1 MHLFFENIIR
11 ILVNLWSGK
20 FKNLDV
26 GTEDYEIP
34 ANMWD
39 EIWRETAEGM
49 RDIPAD
55 FIRSMGSGPGSLTA
69 EAWCFWFTY
78 LAPILLKG
86 RFNHPKY
93 HQHLCDFSD
102 IIKTCI
108 NFTLTHA
115 QIETLRDHIITW
127 VETYERFYYQYAEE
141 RLSACPLRYC
151 GFLKGALS
159 SKTSP
164 WANLNNIVLHR
175 AYLEQLEALYDLTD
189 ELASPNQRTNGLS
202 SSEFQY
208 EHYPQTVLRLPCQK
222 TYAPDVSLRRKI
234 GVYFAALLG
243 KTIRE
248 IEPQLPEV
256 MARWG
261 KVRIVDGDSIAS
273 AWVLARRNEAAR
285 NTSVIRVSV
294 HWIPQTCYGRLDEIV
309 VCKIPPDQVRLLAVI
324 TPYKTGG
331 KDAALGIVFHSQPLI
346 QIVADIQS
354 IMAVVGR
361 IQSQGKWY
369 IVDRTGGMVRPE
381 FIPGDEGDEEDE

>member
-1 MHLFFENIIR
+1 MHIFFENIIR

-34 ANMWD
+34 VNVWD

-55 FIRSMGSGPGSLTA
+55 FIRSMGNGPGSFTV

-93 HQHLCDFSD
+93 HQHLCNFSD

-141 RLSACPLRYC
+141 RLSACPLVIHGLLYVPDDILFCGPSWTTWTFWMERYC
-151 GFLKGALS
+151 GFLKRALS

-208 EHYPQTVLRLPCQK
+208 EHYPQTILRLPCQK

-234 GVYFAALLG
+234 TVYFAALLG

-256 MARWG
+256 TARWG

-285 NTSVIRVSV
+285 NTSVTRYVIQVNKSGS
-294 HWIPQTCYGRLDEIV
+294 WIPQTCYGRLDEIV
-309 VCKIPPDQVRLLAVI
+309 ICKIPPEIGNYGEISGTKSD
-324 TPYKTGG
+324 Y
-331 KDAALGIVFHSQPLI
+331 
-346 QIVADIQS
+346 
-354 IMAVVGR
+354 
-361 IQSQGKWY
+361 
-369 IVDRTGGMVRPE
+369 
-381 FIPGDEGDEEDE
+381 